1 MRYFDLFSSGGYH
14 STVLST
20 YAISHD
26 AFESVVLRRLR
37 GAGVANT
44 IVLTDEAQLAL
55 DLSASRDTPRHAGR
69 RYAVVPIR
77 QGYAFHPKIVFQVG
91 RNRGRLLVGSANL
104 TASGLAGN
112 LEVAASVTVEL
123 ESDHQSI
130 HLLTAA
136 WRYLK
141 GHLDPR
147 SAALSMAAAWLEER
161 SPWLGG
167 QEDANAL
174 VTYGDDTAAG
184 FFTDRG
190 NRSIT
195 SQYIDAIGRNEPID
209 RLIVVSTYWDDRLE
223 CLRQLLGALPGTPE
237 AIVFADPT
245 SGYFP
250 VSVAHDFSSLSLKDA
265 RHLHTA
271 AGTARFVHAKT
282 YLVQSAT
289 YDHLLVGSANC
300 SVAGLGLPNSMG
312 INAEACLYRRQP
324 LGTLAEALGLDQA
337 IDSTETDITADQFT
351 GHLSSTDEKM
361 EGKRPTPAGRVDVAF
376 DQVLWYPPKEAA
388 GKSGMLALH
397 GSGRDN
403 ILSEHRVEVRDSDPV
418 AFSLPKS
425 ERPVLASVGY
435 DSETGRR
442 WVTINDVPALR
453 GQRQDP
459 KQRSAQRLLDSLSVE
474 TSESWLF
481 VEVLTELDRHEAK
494 SSHSPSA
501 SNPGQAYVPRARDSG
516 EESDAATPP
525 PRIGY
530 DAFVRGRTLSGEM
543 AGPPRIGLQSGHS
556 ISIRQVINRILGLN
570 AFTDEDLE
578 EDNDEDESFLDM
590 GDETANGT
598 AALENADYGANGVS
612 SEDESCSRKSS
623 TEESEESSNAEAEEE
638 RARLRRRKASAA
650 ACEEKVNGL
659 IERLRGTPESP
670 PVNEDDI
677 FRVRLILTVLMAMS
691 YGGSPKAPAIDPIPS
706 TRVLPAANPGSKTT
720 TWPRLMGRLLSA
732 ITQRTTGN
740 GMLDLEIDPELGRIS
755 DTLLEAWGTCFWCM
769 QASLAALSSPSGDSQ
784 LQSFM
789 ERLGSALYAVIG
801 LRGDDLKHPIIETM
815 FETLSTRHAA
825 ALGLDGTFIW
835 RMHCKIAQQ
844 NLCSNRTYS
853 KKFYCI

>member
-1 MRYFDLFSSGGYH
+1 MKYFDQFSSGGYH

-20 YAISHD
+20 YAFSHD

-44 IVLTDEAQLAL
+44 MVLTDEAQLAL

-77 QGYAFHPKIVFQVG
+77 QGYAFHPKIVFQAG

-112 LEVAASVTVEL
+112 LEAAASVTVDL
-123 ESDHQSI
+123 ESDPQSI
-130 HLLTAA
+130 PLLTAA

-147 SAALSMAAAWLEER
+147 SAALSKAATWLEER
-161 SPWLGG
+161 SPWLGR
-167 QEDANAL
+167 QEEANDL
-174 VTYGDDTAAG
+174 VTYGDGTAAG
-184 FFTDRG
+184 FFIDRG
-190 NRSIT
+190 NRSIA

-209 RLIVVSTYWDDRLE
+209 RLIVVSAYWDDRLE

-237 AIVFADPT
+237 AIVFTDPT

-250 VSVAHDFSSLSLKDA
+250 ISVARDFSSLSLKDA
-265 RHLHTA
+265 RRLHTSP
-271 AGTARFVHAKT
+271 GMARFVHAKT
-282 YLVQSAT
+282 YLVQTAF

-300 SVAGLGLPNSMG
+300 SIAGLGLPNSTG

-324 LGTLAEALGLDQA
+324 RGTLAEALGLDQT
-337 IDSTETDITADQFT
+337 IDTTETDITADQFT
-351 GHLSSTDEKM
+351 AHLPSGDEKQ
-361 EGKRPTPAGRVDVAF
+361 EGQRPVPVGRVDVTF
-376 DQVLWYPPKEAA
+376 DQILWYPPKEAV
-388 GKSGMLALH
+388 GKSALFALY
-397 GSGRDN
+397 GSSRDG
-403 ILSEHRVEVRDSDPV
+403 ILSEHRVELRDSHPA
-418 AFSLPKS
+418 AFPLPRS

-435 DSETGRR
+435 DSETRSR

-459 KQRSAQRLLDSLSVE
+459 KQRSAQILLDTLSAE

-494 SSHSPSA
+494 SSRSPSA
-501 SNPGQAYVPRARDSG
+501 ASPDQAYVPRARESG
-516 EESDAATPP
+516 EESDAAPPP
-525 PRIGY
+525 PRISY

-543 AGPPRIGLQSGHS
+543 AGPARIGLQSGHS
-556 ISIRQVINRILGLN
+556 ISIRQVINRILGLD
-570 AFTDEDLE
+570 ALTDEALE
-578 EDNDEDESFLDM
+578 EDFDADGSFLDM
-590 GDETANGT
+590 GDETANGM
-598 AALENADYGANGVS
+598 AALEAAGAGANSGEDEHESSGNRQSDLESQKRSNADA
-612 SEDESCSRKSS
+612 D
-623 TEESEESSNAEAEEE
+623 AEQE

-670 PVNEDDI
+670 PLNEDDI
-677 FRVRLILTVLMAMS
+677 FRVRLILTVLTALS
-691 YGGSPKAPAIDPIPS
+691 YGGSPKAPAIVPIPS
-706 TRVLPAANPGSKTT
+706 TRVLPAANPGSRTT

-732 ITQRTTGN
+732 VTQRTTGN
-740 GMLDLEIDPELGRIS
+740 GMLDLEIDPEFDRIS
-755 DTLLEAWGTCFWCM
+755 DTLLEAWGTCYWCM
-769 QASLAALSSPSGDSQ
+769 QASLAALSAPGGDGQ

-789 ERLGSALYAVIG
+789 ERLGAALYAVIG
-801 LRGDDLKHPIIETM
+801 LHGDSLVHPIIETM
-815 FETLSTRHAA
+815 FDTLSSRHAA
-825 ALGLDGTFIW
+825 TLGLDGALLW
-835 RMHCKIAQQ
+835 RMHCKAAHQTMVQ
-844 NLCSNRTYS
+844 
-853 KKFYCI
+853 